1 MDKAKS
7 FVQKNLGTIIGAVV
21 LTLVFFIVPN
31 KGVVNAYIMKV
42 INLGLIYFVAVAG
55 LCVILGMGG
64 QPTFS
69 TAGMMGL
76 GAYSVALLTTLK
88 GWAPIPALLVS
99 VLWVTLF
106 SVVMG
111 LALFRLKGSYFSFA
125 SIGFTSLIFT
135 VLTNWLSLTGGPD
148 GIKNIPRLGIG
159 NLVCQNYYDYF
170 RVLFFIAL
178 ACYLIVQRIRKSYLG
193 RALGCVRDNEI
204 AAQCMGINAYRTKVI
219 SFVIAGAFAAFAG
232 GLYALHERYISPAP
246 FQYDQSAI
254 YLIMIMLGGVNSTGG
269 ALIGSLFM
277 TWLPERIRFLAAYS
291 RLIYGIGVII
301 LMNVMPMGI
310 MGLVD
315 NFRYKMRKKM
325 KKNQS
330 AETPVKEAE

>member
-1 MDKAKS
+1 MEKVKS
-7 FVQKNLGTIIGAVV
+7 FFGNNLTKVLAAVV
-21 LTLVFFIVPN
+21 LLLLFFLVPTS
-31 KGVVNAYIMKV
+31 VNPYIMKV

-76 GAYSVALLTTLK
+76 GAYTVALLTTLK
-88 GWAPIPALLVS
+88 GWSPVPALIVA
-99 VLWVTLF
+99 VLWVSVF
-106 SVVMG
+106 SIFMG

-135 VLTNWLSLTGGPD
+135 VLTNWLDLTGGPD

-159 NLVCQNYYDYF
+159 EFVCKNYYDYF
-170 RVLFFIAL
+170 RVLFIIAL
-178 ACYLIVQRIRKSYLG
+178 VCYLIIQRIRKSYLG

-219 SFVIAGAFAAFAG
+219 SFIIAGAFAAFAG

-277 TWLPERIRFLAAYS
+277 TWLPERIRFLASYS

-310 MGLVD
+310 MGMID
-315 NFRYKMRKKM
+315 NLRYKLRKKL
-325 KKNQS
+325 KK
-330 AETPVKEAE
+330 AKTPDEPAAKEAK